1 MSRNKKNDGK
11 CDREDGP
18 DWLDL
23 YPDDII

>member
-1 MSRNKKNDGK
+1 MKNDGK
-11 CDREDGP
+11 CDREEGP